1 MHMKRRTET
10 ISVFDESARKKKDKF
25 DGDKIERGRLLLH
38 ANAMLMYERDTPASW
53 GCCWP

>member
-10 ISVFDESARKKKDKF
+10 ISVFGESARQKKDKF